1 MRIDAFR
8 FRHVGPFGANGVEV
22 SGLRPG
28 LNVIAEHNERGKSSL
43 LAALETV
50 LFLPHT
56 SWKGDSKR
64 LQRDDGAPVGEVD
77 FTHDGRAYRLVK
89 RFVKSR
95 HAELIDLTNGT
106 VIATKREAEE
116 RVGDMLGLNSTAR
129 GPSGLLWVRQ
139 GDSMDQAEDDGQV
152 ASRLESELS
161 TLVGG
166 ERARAY
172 LDRTETELY
181 AHLTAT
187 GRVKSGGPLALAE
200 DALAITEASLDTAR
214 AAQTA
219 TRQMG
224 LDLARVRDQIAATET
239 QGNAETEATHLK
251 DARAAL
257 DKARVARSELD
268 RQHEQLARLK
278 AEAERADAK
287 LAAHLAATKAV
298 DEAQADIDTISATM
312 TALTTR
318 KADVQ
323 TRLTALSEALQALDE
338 RRAALSKLEADQ
350 ATRERLADRNA
361 ALQAVIAN
369 LDALDIDLDNRAA
382 SVATRDALP
391 VIDRATLDHMDQL
404 TRTLDQTKD
413 ALAKVDAGLLIDFA
427 PDVIAHIGDTPV
439 TNGPVRLDATRAL
452 SIAGVGTIRLAAPEA
467 DTLRATLAQT
477 RSELDSMLEDLDIT
491 SADAAREA
499 LYRRKEI
506 TDDIGL
512 IDRHITQIAPDG
524 RDAVVDA
531 RERLQSEI
539 ERLTSKLDEM
549 SVDADGANDATRD
562 AGALEASLAQARGEQ
577 RAAQATLGEI
587 DRELA
592 TLQERLSTRR
602 RDIANAPDTAAPAA
616 RDVNYGILAAASASL
631 ATQVE
636 TAQNAVQNA
645 QAQGSSDPA
654 LIEARINRLSE
665 VARTRA
671 DTLSRLRMDAAEL
684 SARRHESF
692 EQRDP
697 DAEVTRLEDRAAQ
710 LTEDVTRHR
719 NRAAALAL
727 LRDTLKESQRSLQ
740 DQYTD
745 PVRQELLPLLRL
757 VIDGADVELSET
769 LGAQGLMRDG
779 RDDTLE
785 RLSGGTQEQI
795 AILTRLAFARL
806 LTKGGQPCPVILDDA
821 LVYAD
826 DQRRGRM
833 FDVMHYVT
841 RGDDPLQLIYLSCH
855 EANANE
861 LGGNRLTLGS
871 WPEA

>member
-56 SWKGDSKR
+56 SWKGDAKR
-64 LQRDDGAPVGEVD
+64 LQREDGTPVGEVD
-77 FTHDGRAYRLVK
+77 FTHNGRAYRLVK

-95 HAELIDLTNGT
+95 HAELIDLSTRQ
-106 VIATKREAEE
+106 VVASKREAEE
-116 RVGDMLGLNSTAR
+116 RLGDILGLNSTAR

-139 GDSMDQAEDDGQV
+139 GDSMEQAEDDGQV
-152 ASRLESELS
+152 ASRLESELC

-181 AHLTAT
+181 ALLTAT
-187 GRVKSGGPLALAE
+187 GRVKSGGPLALTE
-200 DALAITEASLDTAR
+200 DALATTEANLDTAR

-224 LDLARVRDQIAATET
+224 LNLARVHDQITATEA
-239 QGNAETEATHLK
+239 QGNADIEAAQLK
-251 DARAAL
+251 EARAAL
-257 DKARVARSELD
+257 DQARIARSELD
-268 RQHEQLARLK
+268 RQQEQLARLK
-278 AEAERADAK
+278 AETEGADAK
-287 LAAHLAATKAV
+287 LAAHLAATKTY
-298 DEAQADIDTISATM
+298 DEAQADIRAIN
-312 TALTTR
+312 TAVTDLTTR
-318 KADVQ
+318 KTQAKNQ
-323 TRLTALSEALQALDE
+323 LTRLAEQLQELDE
-338 RRAALSKLEADQ
+338 SRAALSKLEAYR
-350 ATRERLADRNA
+350 ATRERMADRNA
-361 ALQAVIAN
+361 AAQAMIAN
-369 LDALDIDLDNRAA
+369 LDAVAIEIDRRAA
-382 SVATRDALP
+382 AVAERDALP
-391 VIDRATLDHMDQL
+391 AIDRSAL
-404 TRTLDQTKD
+404 TRLDLLDRTLGQTNA
-413 ALAKVDAGLLIDFA
+413 ALAAVDATLLIDFA
-427 PDVIAHIGDTPV
+427 PDVVAHIGDTRI
-439 TNGPVRLDATRAL
+439 TNGPTRLDATTPL
-452 SIAGVGTIRLAAPEA
+452 TITGVGTIQLAAPEA
-467 DTLRATLAQT
+467 DTLRMTLTQT
-477 RSELDSMLEDLDIT
+477 RSEYDALLEELAVTSLED
-491 SADAAREA
+491 ARTA
-499 LYRRKEI
+499 QHRRKDVM
-506 TDDIGL
+506 DDIAL
-512 IDRHITQIAPDG
+512 IDRQIVLIAPDG
-524 RDAVVDA
+524 RDALIDA

-539 ERLTSKLDEM
+539 ERLAGKLDDVPTDPVEI
-549 SVDADGANDATRD
+549 DAS
-562 AGALEASLAQARGEQ
+562 ALEATLAQTKGEQ
-577 RAAQATLGEI
+577 RAAQATLSDIER
-587 DRELA
+587 DLA
-592 TLQERLSTRR
+592 TLRERLNTRQ
-602 RDIANAPDTAAPAA
+602 RDITNAPETVAPAL
-616 RDVNYGILAAASASL
+616 RDANYGALAAAAASL
-631 ATQVE
+631 ATQVK
-636 TAQNAVQNA
+636 TAQASVESA
-645 QAQGSSDPA
+645 QAQGLSDPA
-654 LIEARINRLSE
+654 MIEARINRLSD
-665 VARTRA
+665 VARTRTE
-671 DTLSRLRMDAAEL
+671 TLSRLRMDAAEL
-684 SARRHESF
+684 SARRRESF

-697 DAEVTRLEDRAAQ
+697 DAEVKRLEDRAEQ
-710 LTEDVTRHR
+710 LTEDVGRHR
-719 NRAAALAL
+719 KRAAALVL

-806 LTKGGQPCPVILDDA
+806 LAKGGQPCPVILDDA

-841 RGDDPLQLIYLSCH
+841 SGEDPLQLLYLSCH

-861 LGGNRLTLGS
+861 LGGNRLALKN
-871 WPEA
+871 WPEN